1 MTQQDTKN
9 IIIECNSCYSGDA
22 ALEKQEEKEVHEA
35 SFDSFTRNRGKFKF
49 SLVINNDNPQ
59 KEKEIL
65 EKQIQAQKAQEFEKR

>member
-1 MTQQDTKN
+1 MAQQDTKN
-9 IIIECNSCYSGDA
+9 IIIECNPCNSGDA